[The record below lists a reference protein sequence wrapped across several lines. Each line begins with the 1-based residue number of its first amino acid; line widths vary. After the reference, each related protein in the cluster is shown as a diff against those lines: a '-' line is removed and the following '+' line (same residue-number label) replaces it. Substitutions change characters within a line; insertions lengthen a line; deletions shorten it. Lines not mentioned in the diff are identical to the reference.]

1 MIKKYF
7 IQKFKI
13 VAIFLVIY
21 FGSVIYIHIK
31 YIQIIFLK
39 NEINR
44 MSILWE
50 ETWNF
55 LKDFFF
61 NL

>member
-21 FGSVIYIHIK
+21 FGSVIYTHIK

-44 MSILWE
+44 MSIL
-50 ETWNF
+50 
-55 LKDFFF
+55 
-61 NL
+61 